1 MDATKGIQQGNGN
14 TVSRSGNTVRG
25 GGPQSAA
32 TVPNDSVN
40 LGVQQQAA
48 GAQQPQAAAP
58 APATAPQAAAAG
70 QQPLTPNSL
79 AQQQQPAAVIN
90 TPTSLFVEPE
100 AGWMPQASS
109 MTGPNLA
116 NLTAPVAAAQTELPT
131 DNADP
136 GARWMIGPKGRLV
149 TTKSAVDVL
158 SKISQAVNLGD
169 ADYCKAFGA
178 QPDRSAILLTGGT
191 GVGKTAGIKCL
202 ASYTG
207 NPLVRVNLHD
217 NTDELELFGGYKP
230 NPKGPGFVWQDGLV
244 TSAVRNGYWLL
255 LDELNLAEP
264 AVLERLNA
272 LLDGD
277 DFVVLTEKSD
287 GEVVRSHP
295 DLRVFATMNPSSYEG
310 RKDLSAAMMDRFK
323 KKIWVDQ
330 LPPEEMVQVVKG
342 TDIANGLVGKWSADK
357 TFETTVD
364 KLATTQNA
372 LNEALDKGD
381 NAAANKLNAEYQKQ
395 LADSGSPTAFE
406 SAVQAKSQ
414 NLGVK
419 DQMYAAALAMANK
432 VVTGNHDEDP
442 PTKTELA
449 MVNSIPQ
456 KMDDKILMSLA
467 MFHSKIAAMCEKRE
481 VGKKGGPYPFTLRDM
496 LKLTNRVDMD
506 RKTNPSANPQQL
518 LWRHAVDLYVN
529 RFMSDV
535 DRDRVIDQLGVALFG
550 ASSNRPPIM
559 VSGEAKADDQKCVVG
574 DVTLDVNQLDPNDKD
589 NSYIPKLNPNFTWTP
604 STVDKVAALARSV
617 KLDEPV
623 LIVGPTA
630 AGKTTGIRQLAAMT
644 KTQLRRFN
652 LSMGTDTS
660 QLIGGYYPVERDS
673 SKSYQFKNG
682 VLTDSSTNQP
692 VDGKFELKGGKLID
706 LNTGQAMF
714 EWKDGILIDAMKKG
728 QWVILDEINLAEPS
742 VLERLN
748 SLLDPDRMVVLTE
761 KDGEKVVADKNFR
774 IFGTMNPATGEYEG
788 RNELSPAMRNRF
800 TERWYPEIL
809 DKGELTAI
817 ATKMFEGTSKVASMD
832 MGSLMPTKMQPMD
845 ANFNKKLAE
854 TAVDIL
860 LDLRKAADDG
870 QLQTAHKDGYRYT
883 IRSLETFVRFVR
895 TAPEGLVTP
904 DPKNIRKTITYDW
917 KKSIADGVKY
927 TFADGLR
934 EPESRKLVEAKG
946 QQYANRF

>member
-1 MDATKGIQQGNGN
+1 MDAAMGIQQGGN
-14 TVSRSGNTVRG
+14 TVNRAGGTVRN

-32 TVPNDSVN
+32 SLPSDVVN
-40 LGVQQQAA
+40 IQAPQTAGSPQTQPQAA
-48 GAQQPQAAAP
+48 TTPQNPATTPQAAAP
-58 APATAPQAAAAG
+58 MA
-70 QQPLTPNSL
+70 PNSM
-79 AQQQQPAAVIN
+79 ASQPQSAAI
-90 TPTSLFVEPE
+90 TGAPTSLFVEPE
-100 AGWMPQASS
+100 AGWMPQAAVGSATPVNVS
-109 MTGPNLA
+109 
-116 NLTAPVAAAQTELPT
+116 APIAAAAQTEAPPP
-131 DNADP
+131 DADP
-136 GARWMIGPKGRLV
+136 GARWLIGPRGRLV

-158 SKISQAVNLGD
+158 SKISQAVNLAD

-191 GVGKTAGIKCL
+191 GAGKTAGIKCL

-230 NPKGPGFVWQDGLV
+230 NPKGPGFTWVDGLV
-244 TSAVRNGYWLL
+244 TSAVRNGYWLM

-287 GEVVRSHP
+287 GEVVKAHQ

-330 LPPEEMVQVVKG
+330 LPPEEMVQVVKA
-342 TDIANGLVGKWSADK
+342 TDIANGLVGNWSNDPKWL
-357 TFETTVD
+357 D
-364 KLATTQNA
+364 KLKTA
-372 LNEALDKGD
+372 
-381 NAAANKLNAEYQKQ
+381 
-395 LADSGSPTAFE
+395 SPTAFE
-406 SAVQAKSQ
+406 SAQQAEAQGYKE
-414 NLGVK
+414 K
-419 DQMYAAALAMANK
+419 DQMFAAALALANK

-442 PTKTELA
+442 PTNAEKQ

-456 KMDDKILMSLA
+456 KLDDKVLMSLA

-481 VGKKGGPYPFTLRDM
+481 LGKKGGPYPFTLRDM
-496 LKLTNRVDMD
+496 LKLTQRVDND
-506 RKTNPSANPQQL
+506 RKTNPNANPQQL
-518 LWRHAVDLYVN
+518 LWRHSVDLYVN

-535 DRDRVIDQLGVALFG
+535 DRDRVTDQLGVALFG
-550 ASSNRPPIM
+550 TKANRPGLT
-559 VSGEAKADDQKCVVG
+559 VTGDAKFDDKNCTIG
-574 DVTLDVNQLDPNDKD
+574 DVNLPVNQLDPNNKD
-589 NSYIPKLNPNFTWTP
+589 NSYIPKINPNFTWTA

-660 QLIGGYYPVERDS
+660 QLIGGYYPIERDS
-673 SKSYQFKNG
+673 SQSYQFKNG
-682 VLTDSSTNQP
+682 VLCDSAT
-692 VDGKFELKGGKLID
+692 GKPIEGKYELKGGKLID
-706 LNTGQAMF
+706 LNSGEALFQ
-714 EWKDGILIDAMKKG
+714 WRDGILVDAMKKG

-748 SLLDPDRMVVLTE
+748 SLLDPDRMLVLTE
-761 KDGEKVVADKNFR
+761 KDGEKVVANSNFR

-817 ATKMFEGTSKVASMD
+817 ATKMFEGTSKVAQMD
-832 MGSLMPTKMQPMD
+832 MNTLMPSKMQPMD
-845 ANFNKKLAE
+845 AGFNKKLAE

-860 LDLRKAADDG
+860 LDLRKMADDG

-917 KKSIADGVKY
+917 KKTIADGVKY

-934 EPESRKLVEAKG
+934 EPDSRKLVEAKG
-946 QQYANRF
+946 QQYAQKF

>member
-1 MDATKGIQQGNGN
+1 MDAAMGIQQGGN
-14 TVSRSGNTVRG
+14 TVNRQG
-25 GGPQSAA
+25 GPVPKGPQSAA
-32 TVPNDSVN
+32 TGPNDSVN
-40 LGVQQQAA
+40 LGNLGQQVAS
-48 GAQQPQAAAP
+48 QPQAAAP
-58 APATAPQAAAAG
+58 SQPSATAPQSAVG
-70 QQPLTPNSL
+70 QQNFTPQA
-79 AQQQQPAAVIN
+79 AQTPTPAAIVN
-90 TPTSLFVEPE
+90 TPTALFVEADAVPTG
-100 AGWMPQASS
+100 AA
-109 MTGPNLA
+109 GPNFA
-116 NLTAPVAAAQTELPT
+116 ASVTMTAPTAAAQTEAPAA
-131 DNADP
+131 DADP
-136 GARWMIGPKGRLV
+136 GARWLIGPKGRLV

-158 SKISQAVNLGD
+158 SKISQAVNLAD
-169 ADYCKAFGA
+169 ADYCQAFGA
-178 QPDRSAILLTGGT
+178 QPDRSAILLTGAT

-277 DFVVLTEKSD
+277 DYVVLTEKSD
-287 GEVVRSHP
+287 GEKVQAHQ

-330 LPPEEMVQVVKG
+330 LPPEEMVQVVKA
-342 TDIANGLVGKWSADK
+342 TDIANGLVGAWSNDK
-357 TFETTVD
+357 DWLT
-364 KLATTQNA
+364 KLQSA
-372 LNEALDKGD
+372 
-381 NAAANKLNAEYQKQ
+381 
-395 LADSGSPTAFE
+395 SPTGFE
-406 SAVQAKSQ
+406 SADQARQQGLSE
-414 NLGVK
+414 K
-419 DQMYAAALAMANK
+419 DQMFAAALAISNK
-432 VVTGNHDEDP
+432 VVTGNQQEDP
-442 PTKTELA
+442 PTKGELS
-449 MVNSIPQ
+449 MVNSIPA
-456 KMDDKILMSLA
+456 KLDDRTLMSLA
-467 MFHSKIAAMCEKRE
+467 MFHSKIAAMSEKRE

-496 LKLTNRVDMD
+496 LKLCGRVDND
-506 RKTNPSANPQQL
+506 RKINPKADVTQL
-518 LWRHAVDLYVN
+518 LRRHAIDLYVN
-529 RFMSDV
+529 RFMNEDDRTRVLDV
-535 DRDRVIDQLGVALFG
+535 LGTTVTGAGTSRDV
-550 ASSNRPPIM
+550 M
-559 VSGEAKADDQKCVVG
+559 VKGDAKWDDSKCTVG
-574 DVTLDVNQLDPNDKD
+574 DVTLDVNQLDPSNKD
-589 NSYIPKLNPNFTWTP
+589 NGYIPKVNPNFTWTP
-604 STVDKVAALARSV
+604 STIDKVAALARSV

-673 SKSYQFKNG
+673 STSYQFKNG
-682 VLTDSSTNQP
+682 VLVDAATNQP
-692 VDGKFELKGGKLID
+692 VDGKYELKGGKLID
-706 LNTGQAMF
+706 MNTGQAMF
-714 EWKDGILIDAMKKG
+714 EWRDGILVDAMKKG

-748 SLLDPDRMVVLTE
+748 SLLDPDRMLVLTE
-761 KDGEKVVADKNFR
+761 KDGEKVVANKNFR
-774 IFGTMNPATGEYEG
+774 VFGTMNPATGEYEG

-809 DKGELTAI
+809 DPAELKAI
-817 ATKMFEGTSKVASMD
+817 ATTMFNGTQKVAQMD
-832 MGSLMPTKMQPMD
+832 MSTLMPAKMQPMD
-845 ANFNKKLAE
+845 ANFNKKLAD

-860 LDLRKAADDG
+860 LDLRKMADDG

-917 KKSIADGVKY
+917 KKTIADAVKY
-927 TFADGLR
+927 TYADGLR
-934 EPESRKLVEAKG
+934 EASSRQLVEGKG
-946 QQYANRF
+946 QQYAQRF

>member
-1 MDATKGIQQGNGN
+1 MDAAMGIQQGGN
-14 TVSRSGNTVRG
+14 TVNRTGGTVRN

-32 TVPNDSVN
+32 PVPNDSVN
-40 LGVQQQAA
+40 LQAMQQNAA
-48 GAQQPQAAAP
+48 PQPQAAAQP
-58 APATAPQAAAAG
+58 QVNVTNPQAAAPPNLG
-70 QQPLTPNSL
+70 PNSM
-79 AQQQQPAAVIN
+79 ASQPQAAAIN
-90 TPTSLFVEPE
+90 APTSLFVEP
-100 AGWMPQASS
+100 AAIQTNAVG
-109 MTGPNLA
+109 GPNLA
-116 NLTAPVAAAQTELPT
+116 NLTAPVAAAQTEAPAA
-131 DNADP
+131 NADP
-136 GARWMIGPKGRLV
+136 GARWLIGPRGRLV

-158 SKISQAVNLGD
+158 SKISQAVNLAD
-169 ADYCKAFGA
+169 ADYCSAFGA

-287 GEVVRSHP
+287 GEVVRAHQ

-330 LPPEEMVQVVKG
+330 LPPEEMVQVVKA
-342 TDIANGLVGKWSADK
+342 TDIANGLVGNWSNDK
-357 TFETTVD
+357 DWLT
-364 KLATTQNA
+364 KLQSA
-372 LNEALDKGD
+372 
-381 NAAANKLNAEYQKQ
+381 
-395 LADSGSPTAFE
+395 SPTGYE
-406 SAVQAKSQ
+406 SAVQAQQQGLKE
-414 NLGVK
+414 K
-419 DQMYAAALAMANK
+419 DQMYAAALALSNK

-442 PTKTELA
+442 PTKAEMQ
-449 MVNSIPQ
+449 MVNGIPA
-456 KMDDKILMSLA
+456 KMDDKVLMSLA

-481 VGKKGGPYPFTLRDM
+481 LGKKGGPYPFTLRDM

-506 RKTNPSANPQQL
+506 RKINPNAKPMDL
-518 LWRHAVDLYVN
+518 LRRHAIDLYVN
-529 RFMSDV
+529 RFMNET
-535 DRDRVIDQLGVALFG
+535 DRDRVLDQLGVLVTG
-550 ASSNRPPIM
+550 AGNKDTM
-559 VSGEAKADDQKCVVG
+559 VKGTASFDDKKCTVG
-574 DVTLDVNQLDPNDKD
+574 DVNLDVNQLDPNNKD
-589 NSYIPKLNPNFTWTP
+589 NSYIPKINPNFTWTA

-673 SKSYQFKNG
+673 SKAYQFKNG
-682 VLTDSSTNQP
+682 VLVDAANNQP
-692 VDGKFELKGGKLID
+692 VEGKYELKGGKLVD
-706 LNTGQAMF
+706 LNSGQAMF
-714 EWKDGILIDAMKKG
+714 EWRDGILIDAMKKG

-748 SLLDPDRMVVLTE
+748 SLLDPDRMLVLTE
-761 KDGEKVVADKNFR
+761 KDGEKVTADKNFR
-774 IFGTMNPATGEYEG
+774 IFATMNPATGEYEG

-832 MGSLMPTKMQPMD
+832 MNTLMPAKMQPMD

-860 LDLRKAADDG
+860 LDLRKMADDG

-917 KKSIADGVKY
+917 KKTIADGVKY

-934 EPESRKLVEAKG
+934 EPDARKLVEAKG
-946 QQYANRF
+946 QQYAQKF